1 MDSTQLVTAANNTI
15 ITKTSEIQQILD
27 IFDKNEFRKK
37 KIEIAIANLKIRYM
51 QIYAIRHTGNLENI
65 PVHIVEQLLDLYM
78 HDLSLCSS
86 LIED

>member
-15 ITKTSEIQQILD
+15 ITKTSEIQQIID
-27 IFDKNEFRKK
+27 IFDKNEFRKT
-37 KIEIAIANLKIRYM
+37 KIEMAIKNLKIRYM
-51 QIYAIRHTGNLENI
+51 QIYAIRHTANLENI
-65 PVHIVEQLLDLYM
+65 PSYIVEQLLDLYM